1 MKPLIAAAC
10 MLLAL
15 AAGCDGDDGEAP
27 APTATP
33 APGPTTEASG
43 TFDISN
49 IAPWLRP
56 AFDDDPRLP
65 GVFVPPNPGPDGRF
79 ATRDD
84 FEHFANG
91 TLVPICTSQQ
101 VARDQIGNC
110 YNSNPP
116 ASGPHAAT
124 APPFRIYDTP
134 VPKENLVHSMEHGGV
149 VVWHNTSD
157 QAAIR
162 LLEEVVAEA
171 LSAGKL
177 VVMSPYP
184 DMEPET
190 IAFTAWTRLDKFR
203 VSQLTRERL
212 REFIAVHDRRFNP
225 EGF

>member
-1 MKPLIAAAC
+1 MKTLLTAAAAA
-10 MLLAL
+10 LVTLAI
-15 AAGCDGDDGEAP
+15 ACGGGGGEP
-27 APTATP
+27 APTSTP
-33 APGPTTEASG
+33 EAPPTTEASG
-43 TFDISN
+43 AFDISN

-65 GVFVPPNPGPDGRF
+65 GLFVPPNPGPDGRF

-91 TLVPICTSQQ
+91 VRVPLCTAQQ

-110 YNSNPP
+110 YHSNPP
-116 ASGPHAAT
+116 TSGPHAAS
-124 APPFRIYDTP
+124 APPFRIHDTP

-157 QAAIR
+157 QSSIA
-162 LLEEVVAEA
+162 LLREVVGEA

-177 VVMSPYP
+177 LIMSPYP

-190 IAFTAWTRLDKFR
+190 IAFTSWTRLDKFAA
-203 VSQLTRERL
+203 SQLSRERL
-212 REFIAVHDRRFNP
+212 RNFIAVHERRFNP